1 MSRLSMDDMNS
12 LNAIAGYLRLI
23 GMKEAADILLNI
35 QAKATR
41 LIIALD
47 IDTLNRMGDL

>member
-23 GMKEAADILLNI
+23 GMNDAADILLNI

-41 LIIALD
+41 LIKDLEVI
-47 IDTLNRMGDL
+47 NRMGDM